1 LVAGGNVNKS
11 TDGYIKGRIII
22 IIVISMSATTTA
34 IFTALG
40 IPWATIYAT
49 FQGAVATAGQVLL
62 DIFLAL
68 WPLWL
73 GIGVLLF
80 VIGIPW
86 YLYHRATKGR

>member
-1 LVAGGNVNKS
+1 
-11 TDGYIKGRIII
+11 
-22 IIVISMSATTTA
+22 MSATTTA

-40 IPWATIYAT
+40 IPWATISGTMTA
-49 FQGAVATAGQVLL
+49 AVGQAGQVLL
-62 DIFLAL
+62 DIFIAL

-86 YLYHRATKGR
+86 YLYHRATQGR

>member
-1 LVAGGNVNKS
+1 
-11 TDGYIKGRIII
+11 
-22 IIVISMSATTTA
+22 MSATTTA
-34 IFTALG
+34 IFSALG
-40 IPWATIYAT
+40 ISWASIFGTVT
-49 FQGAVATAGQVLL
+49 TAVGQAGQVLL

-86 YLYHRATKGR
+86 YLYHRATQGR

>member
-1 LVAGGNVNKS
+1 MTS
-11 TDGYIKGRIII
+11 
-22 IIVISMSATTTA
+22 TTTA

-40 IPWATIYAT
+40 IPWATMYASVQT
-49 FQGAVATAGQVLL
+49 AVGQAGQVLL
-62 DIFLAL
+62 DIFVTL

-86 YLYHRATKGR
+86 VLYRRATHAR

>member
-1 LVAGGNVNKS
+1 
-11 TDGYIKGRIII
+11 
-22 IIVISMSATTTA
+22 MSATTTA

-40 IPWATIYAT
+40 IPWATIDGTMTA
-49 FQGAVATAGQVLL
+49 AVGQAGQVLL
-62 DIFLAL
+62 DMFIAL

-86 YLYHRATKGR
+86 YLYHRATQGR